1 MALDESWNKIIYIR
15 ELFVSWCKITP
26 RGQLFWNVLL
36 LFFFK
41 KNKKYWKMSSLNSLP
56 NKTKQ
61 IHFKIRHKTY
71 PWNLIEVFW
80 IGRLNV
86 LTMRKVI
93 PSFILSSIDFLNKV
107 GLQSMLNCSVSKLW
121 FWVFGTWDASC
132 SCPVFLSD
140 LMCCL
145 VQWYNGQLNMR
156 AWHHWIVC
164 VCVCVEAKCVV
175 GSSGWCTSLQLPQLI
190 MRLAEPAPAIEIRI
204 MHQLDHFHGNLHCSV
219 CLLF

>member
-1 MALDESWNKIIYIR
+1 
-15 ELFVSWCKITP
+15 
-26 RGQLFWNVLL
+26 
-36 LFFFK
+36 
-41 KNKKYWKMSSLNSLP
+41 MSSLNSLP

-132 SCPVFLSD
+132 SCPVFFKWSD
-140 LMCCL
+140 VLLGTM
-145 VQWYNGQLNMR
+145 VQWAAEYESLAPLDR
-156 AWHHWIVC
+156 

-175 GSSGWCTSLQLPQLI
+175 GSSGWCTSLQPPQLI